1 MKSCI
6 LRSESY
12 HQHTIAYSRVI
23 PTHTGTATCIVRAAN
38 DFCHVDVTTNIRTD
52 RMARL
57 KENMFVGKVK
67 NLDKYGTDRFTELLS
82 VATVSL

>member
-12 HQHTIAYSRVI
+12 PQHTIAYFRVI
-23 PTHTGTATCIVRAAN
+23 PTHTGTATCVVRAAN
-38 DFCHVDVTTNIRTD
+38 DFCHADVTANIRTD

-57 KENMFVGKVK
+57 KENMYVGKTK
-67 NLDKYGTDRFTELLS
+67 NLDKYGAYQFTELLS
-82 VATVSL
+82 VASVSP